1 MLEKFNTIRKNNK
14 KIGVECTKVTRV
26 THRSEDTRMIQLW
39 YDRCQSMMLG
49 LGKILSKGYEYAISS
64 MHHSSENPWY
74 TTSPGTTAG
83 HK

>member
-14 KIGVECTKVTRV
+14 KIGVECTRVTRV

-49 LGKILSKGYEYAISS
+49 LGKILSKGYEYAISRHAS
-64 MHHSSENPWY
+64 FIGKPLVHDKSRNYSGP
-74 TTSPGTTAG
+74 
-83 HK
+83 